1 MNVVLYVHGKGGNAK
16 EAERY
21 KPLFPDCDVVGLEYR
36 GQTEFLA
43 GREISATVNRLR
55 ERYEEIVLVANSI
68 GAYYS
73 MRAGIDKRIEKAF
86 FISPIVDMEKLIGRL
101 MAAENVTER
110 ELQEKGRIP
119 TKFGEPLVW
128 EYLVHVREHPVEWN
142 APTHILYGEKDELTD
157 ENTIRAFVNAH
168 DATLTVMKGGEHWF
182 HTDEQMK
189 FLDEWL
195 KNHR

>member
-43 GREISATVNRLR
+43 SREISAAVNRLR

-73 MRAGIDKRIEKAF
+73 MRAGVGERIKKAF
-86 FISPIVDMEKLIGRL
+86 FISPIVDMEKLIGN
-101 MAAENVTER
+101 MMVAENVTER

-157 ENTIRAFVNAH
+157 EETIRTFTKKHN
-168 DATLTVMKGGEHWF
+168 ATLTVMKGGEHWF
-182 HTDEQMK
+182 HTAEQLN